1 MAINRLL
8 KNKDEI
14 IQICEKVMLERCDVT
29 HLEEERVKLQTEQ
42 DVICSLM
49 ERLIAMNAATA
60 VNREEY
66 NRQFAEYE
74 AGYNEIH
81 QRIAD
86 LDSEQA
92 RYLQAQQIGGIP
104 RGAEGTRPD
113 LTIQRDAVV
122 RHSGAGSRNCK
133 RESALPIQR
142 RIGDRGLDI
151 RV

>member
-1 MAINRLL
+1 M
-8 KNKDEI
+8 
-14 IQICEKVMLERCDVT
+14 EKRCDIQP
-29 HLEEERVKLQTEQ
+29 LKEEQKKLQAELEVTRG
-42 DVICSLM
+42 LM
-49 ERLIAMNAATA
+49 ERLITLNATT
-60 VNREEY
+60 VMDQDEY

-92 RYLQAQQIGGIP
+92 RYRQAQQIGGIP